1 MRDVVQQI
9 WASRVVEYIQ
19 SHNCFVMDLREVLAF
34 RRGHL
39 PKAVQVDAEDV
50 EENRF
55 SFPKDVP
62 IVVYCDE
69 GSVSLRVARL
79 LSMRGYYVYNLAGGY
94 EAFLRYQ
101 EKSETR

>member
-1 MRDVVQQI
+1 MVQQI
-9 WASRVVEYIQ
+9 WASRIVDFIKNR
-19 SHNCFVMDLREVLAF
+19 NCFVMDLRSVEAF

-55 SFPKDVP
+55 TFSKDVP

-69 GSVSLRVARL
+69 GSVSLRISRI

-94 EAFLRYQ
+94 DAYQRYQ
-101 EKSETR
+101 EKMGKG